1 MNTATDKSF
10 PATVAL
16 LSPAALAA
24 RWGVTEGALA
34 QRRRRG
40 QPPSF
45 VFLGRKSVRYPLAA
59 VEAYERSLTTFG
71 STRQAQAVLDDPA
84 KLALGR
90 KSMARARALAPKR
103 RRAAKRLAE
112 RAESRP

>member
-1 MNTATDKSF
+1 MNTETDKSF
-10 PATVAL
+10 LATVAL

-34 QRRRRG
+34 QRRQRG

-59 VEAYERSLTTFG
+59 VEAYERSLTTFD

-90 KSMARARALAPKR
+90 KAMARARARAPKR

-112 RAESRP
+112 RAEPRP